1 MKKHTAVLA
10 AIVGTLSLSI
20 TSTASAACFENSAAR
35 AAHFRTLQQEFNVAA
50 LNCRSI
56 NPNDPSI
63 AQRYNIFVRKYD
75 SSLQGNA
82 QILKAHFRS
91 TGENLDRWMTRV
103 ANSAGQ
109 RVVTDPAYCQRASDI
124 LDQVLAMETN
134 KIEDVAVETAA
145 YRMDVPTCSG
155 RAPTVTASTAPQ
167 KAADG
172 TSVASA
178 RQR

>member
-20 TSTASAACFENSAAR
+20 TSTASAACFENAAAR

-50 LNCRSI
+50 LNCRSV

-63 AQRYNIFVRKYD
+63 AQRYNVFVKKYD
-75 SSLQGNA
+75 GSLQSNA

-124 LDQVLAMETN
+124 LDQVLAMETHMA
-134 KIEDVAVETAA
+134 EDVAVQTAS
-145 YRMDVPTCSG
+145 YRMDVPTCGG
-155 RAPTVTASTAPQ
+155 RAPTTTASSAPQ

-172 TSVASA
+172 AAVASA
-178 RQR
+178 KR